1 MKDLRRILLAGKFL
15 LDPSEKVIKITMFEK
30 RNVIRIP
37 YANLKA
43 SDWGYVYE
51 RYVGMILEEEGYA
64 IKFRGLAKGFLDNGI
79 DIIAKKEGEDFF
91 IQCKY
96 IMKNKLGKQKIEW
109 LLYKASSFLAKN
121 YKGGKIHFW
130 LVVPSIESA
139 FNSKKDK
146 NGMSYYPWAKYFLS
160 KNYEQS
166 KVILKIKEIEMIR

>member
-79 DIIAKKEGEDFF
+79 DIIAKKEGEDF
-91 IQCKY
+91 
-96 IMKNKLGKQKIEW
+96 L
-109 LLYKASSFLAKN
+109 
-121 YKGGKIHFW
+121 
-130 LVVPSIESA
+130 
-139 FNSKKDK
+139 FNV
-146 NGMSYYPWAKYFLS
+146 NTL
-160 KNYEQS
+160 
-166 KVILKIKEIEMIR
+166 